1 MIVGANDIAD
11 DHIMRADVCIVG
23 AGAAGIS
30 MALQFI
36 GSGIEVLLLE
46 SGGLRRSPT
55 PRRCTPGQ

>member
-1 MIVGANDIAD
+1 MIVDANDLAD
-11 DHIMRADVCIVG
+11 DRTMRADVCIVG

-46 SGGLRRSPT
+46 SGGVAEEPDT
-55 PRRCTPGQ
+55 